1 MKNLVRAACLV
12 LCVIAPGGAALAQ
25 APAPVAARPGASLAA
40 DMGCL
45 NCHGTPARGEAP
57 EFRLLRER
65 AASRGNDRAGVARHW
80 ADEMRETS
88 SGWRAI
94 VGHRQVSDATVQAL
108 TDWLTSADS
117 KPVN

>member
-57 EFRLLRER
+57 EFRVLR
-65 AASRGNDRAGVARHW
+65 
-80 ADEMRETS
+80 
-88 SGWRAI
+88 
-94 VGHRQVSDATVQAL
+94 
-108 TDWLTSADS
+108 
-117 KPVN
+117 